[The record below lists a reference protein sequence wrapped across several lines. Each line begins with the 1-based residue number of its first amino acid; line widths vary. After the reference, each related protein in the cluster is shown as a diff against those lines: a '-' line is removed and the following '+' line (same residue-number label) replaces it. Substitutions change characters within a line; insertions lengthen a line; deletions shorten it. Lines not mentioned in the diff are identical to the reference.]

1 MMCKGIYNI
10 WFVNTVISKNLF
22 FNKKP
27 LPYRQ
32 RGNRNL
38 LEGII
43 QLYNN
48 AKIYVFLVTTK

>member
-10 WFVNTVISKNLF
+10 WFVNTVISKKLL

-27 LPYRQ
+27 LPCRQ

>member
-10 WFVNTVISKNLF
+10 WFVNTVISKKLY

-32 RGNRNL
+32 RGKIVIF
-38 LEGII
+38 GG
-43 QLYNN
+43 NN
-48 AKIYVFLVTTK
+48 PNITMQIYMFFL